1 VLVESRFHPGWQPR
15 RLERGPRDLRQ
26 RDIAIGADDRKL
38 AVGEFEIGFGGF
50 EQMTREPFSFVDDFP
65 GREG

>member
-1 VLVESRFHPGWQPR
+1 
-15 RLERGPRDLRQ
+15 LRQ
-26 RDIAIGADDRKL
+26 RDIAIGGDDRKL